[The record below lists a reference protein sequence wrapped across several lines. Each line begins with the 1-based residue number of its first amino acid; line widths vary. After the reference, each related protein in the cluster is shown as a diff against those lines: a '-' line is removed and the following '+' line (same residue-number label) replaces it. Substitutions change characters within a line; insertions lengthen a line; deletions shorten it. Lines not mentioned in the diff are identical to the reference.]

1 MGAYADHR
9 TGADFNGN
17 CWWWLRS
24 PGGFASIPEY
34 VSIYGSV
41 KNFNSNIVSTTGF
54 AVRPA
59 LNLNL
64 SSSDLWSNAGT
75 VCSDGTVDEIGGE
88 NGTEGD

>member
-1 MGAYADHR
+1 MFE
-9 TGADFNGN
+9 DFSLCVQNFGN
-17 CWWWLRS
+17 
-24 PGGFASIPEY
+24 
-34 VSIYGSV
+34 VS
-41 KNFNSNIVSTTGF
+41 SNDVYNDDFI